1 MGVHAVPV
9 HASFKPLPVVA
20 VAALLQAPFNN
31 PAEIVT
37 TTAALLVIKPIADVN
52 VAVGPSLGARTVTQP
67 VQKLPGVTA
76 LDVTLLQCG
85 KLAGVQR
92 AVGEQ
97 ADTVAVGNV
106 AEGK

>member
-1 MGVHAVPV
+1 MPV
-9 HASFKPLPVVA
+9 HASFEPLPVVA

-37 TTAALLVIKPIADVN
+37 TAAALLVIKPITDVN
-52 VAVGPSLGARTVTQP
+52 VAIGPSLGAAAVTQP